1 MDDDDVFSLEGPVE
15 KADGEFVLLI
25 PLDCGGDQ
33 FIECS
38 RGVSKVDGGYLKI
51 TIPESIVDLLRIEE
65 GSLVSVDNKNGKLNI
80 HSVNPKPLQ

>member
-1 MDDDDVFSLEGPVE
+1 M
-15 KADGEFVLLI
+15 
-25 PLDCGGDQ
+25 
-33 FIECS
+33 
-38 RGVSKVDGGYLKI
+38 DGGYLKI